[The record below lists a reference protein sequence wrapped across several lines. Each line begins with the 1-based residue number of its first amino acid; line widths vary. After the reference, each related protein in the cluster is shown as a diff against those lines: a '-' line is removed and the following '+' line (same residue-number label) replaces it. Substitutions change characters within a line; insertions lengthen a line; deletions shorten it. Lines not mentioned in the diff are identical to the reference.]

1 MLKYLTLIVS
11 IHWTKL
17 KNILQIFVK
26 IFISVQSWRDLAFMF
41 ILKRQFQW
49 FTMFS
54 LMRWENPLWSDRVN
68 YLKKVYRTRKQLSVN
83 TQTRVNHFYPNI
95 GKAKTQYIHSSF
107 IHTQILLRSLRQR
120 LFCAKAGLK

>member
-107 IHTQILLRSLRQR
+107 IHTQILLRSLWQR
-120 LFCAKAGLK
+120 LFCAKARLK

>member
-120 LFCAKAGLK
+120 LFCAKARLK